1 MSRLSVYHQ
10 SHPAQPNK
18 VLSHADD
25 IAATLAEIGVGFAH
39 WPVSDGLLPGCS
51 VEAVASAYQESITRL
66 QEDGYASVEVLS
78 VKGDQAPQLSL
89 RERYLAEHSLAGQ
102 QSNWCIAGRC
112 LFSLHVGDYVYEV
125 LCERGDLL
133 TLPAGCLHWLDI
145 GERPNLIVVRLFAE
159 AQGWTAQFSGDGL
172 ASQFPRLEEW
182 T

>member
-25 IAATLAEIGVGFAH
+25 IASTLAEIGVAFAH

-51 VEAVASAYQESITRL
+51 VETVASACQESIARL
-66 QEDGYASVEVLS
+66 QEGGYAHVEVLS
-78 VKGDQAPQLSL
+78 VKGDQASQLTL

-102 QSNWCIAGRC
+102 QGNWCIAGRC

-159 AQGWTAQFSGDGL
+159 PQGWVAQFSGDGL